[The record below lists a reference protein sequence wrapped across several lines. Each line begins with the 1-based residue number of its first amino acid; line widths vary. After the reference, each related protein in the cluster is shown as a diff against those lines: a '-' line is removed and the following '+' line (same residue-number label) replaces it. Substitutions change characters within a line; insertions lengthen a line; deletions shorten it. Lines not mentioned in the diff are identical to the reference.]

1 MTNEEN
7 MALCA
12 IRYCMGRMS
21 YIVSDGIAWARRYG
35 AQSKHLRG
43 IVIRDIE
50 EAIVQ
55 MERCPD
61 IPMLGDKIDE
71 REWRAVLSELKALEE
86 QHHG

>member
-21 YIVSDGIAWARRYG
+21 YIVSYGIAWARRYG
-35 AQSKHLRG
+35 AQSEHLRG
-43 IVIRDIE
+43 VVIRDIE
-50 EAIVQ
+50 EAIAQ

-61 IPMLGDKIDE
+61 IPMLGDKMDE

-86 QHHG
+86 QRRG